1 MINSRVTFQLKRA
14 LSRYEPRTDGFG
26 TDVAESSLHRAACA
40 SVIQTRLKKKKLR
53 SVRSE
58 AAHEAEK
65 RDERERKR

>member
-1 MINSRVTFQLKRA
+1 MSPERTGLGQMLPSQAFTALRARVC
-14 LSRYEPRTDGFG
+14 
-26 TDVAESSLHRAACA
+26 V
-40 SVIQTRLKKKKLR
+40 SVIQTRLKKKTH